1 MSRAGQAD
9 AVGGVFRVV
18 AATYLAIHAL
28 REHPVAGLDL
38 PGDVHVARLDF
49 ETDDPTD
56 DLVATMSDGCRCFIS
71 AKRAVGND
79 RHLKSTVEGWVAQLS
94 TVRGGDALVIAAE
107 ELKGPV
113 KDLPEALRRRRDR
126 RELAVRH
133 QKAITAITKSVPV
146 DLRDE
151 VLNRTRVLHIPLA
164 TGTGQTRVLM
174 ESMASFLV
182 QDADGAAVVSLLAD
196 TFHRQSGD
204 ATASTIHDW
213 VQTIQR
219 SRPLIPDGT
228 GPAGMRIAASFAAL
242 DDYKRALSGRRGRID
257 LTLLAEDL
265 PPVTVDN
272 LIDGLR
278 VETAEDKRGDGV
290 NFLRVVR
297 RWRRMLLVGQ
307 PGTGKSVALRE
318 LAAQCADDPHAPL
331 PILVTLPDLLQ
342 RDATDLSTDH
352 LLAAAAERVSDPT
365 MRVPLI
371 RLMREELDSGAAILL
386 CDALDECGAKAA
398 WICQQLK
405 DIVDV
410 LAPRVGIIVATR
422 ANAVAAA
429 ARIGLPRADLNPPH
443 DLSATVQS
451 VLRTCAETRIQPSGR
466 ENWLAIRS
474 KWIEDA
480 RDQHPELFRVPLLA
494 VLLALIC
501 ADTAEAEL
509 PKGRAVLLHDAVEQ
523 SVTRW
528 EAQRAVAGTRPWATD
543 LTGGMLLD
551 GYVVLGRLLDSGAE
565 PSRNEAVESLATM
578 LKHSESW
585 NLAPRLAHEVAADV
599 LRFWD
604 EHVAVFVV
612 NASDRMSARSKVFTE
627 IATAMWTLNATDDEI
642 ASWLSDVLPYT
653 DSDGAIG
660 LAAGLNQQVVESLL
674 SVTEMGGAASMLLGE
689 LVVREV
695 IELDEDQNTRLL
707 EKLKLAAERTVAGNL
722 EPDRTP
728 REPSH
733 LWSML
738 NGRHYQSQPV
748 WNYVEL
754 ACSLKLSSEADRA
767 IRAAIL
773 ATAKLAPADAE
784 TANAL
789 CALTDAKT
797 RREPLDDRGIEMVE
811 GVMRQPLPPDGKLVQ
826 ESRRRSALVGGAP
839 LRPGVA
845 QVALEGVPHLS
856 TLPDGF
862 GRWAFD
868 VSMKATHGY
877 SDKIRAALRAKGV
890 STNEW
895 WSEHSPFRNLPAW
908 RDDHDRYERMLL
920 EDIASLA
927 PSNETA
933 ASPLARDQYWSLSS
947 VGDLLAAT
955 NYARVS
961 VQEFSRA
968 FVHDGAPRRR
978 GWLDSIADAYRID
991 KAAAAREAAW
1001 MLEQLSQN
1009 AGGDRGL
1016 NDDWFVASMSP
1027 QLSPALDDDAVAR
1040 LARQQ
1045 HDALLRSLRAD
1056 SDWIA
1061 WSAAEVLINVP
1072 VPTWDSAQLYATDMA
1087 GWPLH
1092 RAALLYTVAILSA
1105 RDGGHDRF
1113 AAAATSDG
1121 PEYRMA
1127 ARYSLSVNG
1136 GLDPDGTVDAQLRQD
1151 PDLTVR
1157 PKASRGAE
1165 PHASFWTCNDC
1176 RTRNDPETED
1186 CPGCEHGTRPD

>member
-1 MSRAGQAD
+1 M
-9 AVGGVFRVV
+9 V
-18 AATYLAIHAL
+18 AAAYLAVHAL
-28 REHPVAGLDL
+28 REQPVAGLDL
-38 PGDVHVARLDF
+38 PSDVHAARLDF

-56 DLVATMSDGCRCFIS
+56 DLVATMSDGSRCFIS

-79 RHLKSTVEGWVAQLS
+79 RHLKSTVEGWVAQMS
-94 TVRGGDALVIAAE
+94 TVRGGDVLVIAAE

-113 KDLPEALRRRRDR
+113 KDLPEALRRRRDG

-133 QKAITAITKSVPV
+133 QKAITAVTKSVPV
-146 DLRDE
+146 GLRDDM
-151 VLNRTRVLHIPLA
+151 LNRTRVLHIPMA
-164 TGTGQTRVLM
+164 TGTSQTRALM
-174 ESMASFLV
+174 ESLASYLV
-182 QDADGAAVVSLLAD
+182 EDGKGTAVVSLLAD
-196 TFHRQSGD
+196 AFHRQSGE
-204 ATASTIHDW
+204 ASGSTVEDW
-213 VQTIQR
+213 VQTVQG
-219 SRPLIPDGT
+219 SRPLIADGS
-228 GPAGMRIAASFAAL
+228 GPTGMRIAASLAAL
-242 DDYKRALSGRRGRID
+242 DEYKRVLISRRGRID

-265 PPVTVDN
+265 PPVTVDD

-278 VETAEDKRGDGV
+278 VETAENQRGDGDS
-290 NFLRVVR
+290 FLRVIR

-318 LAAQCADDPHAPL
+318 LAAQCASDPHAPL
-331 PILVTLPDLLQ
+331 PIVVHLPSLLQPSPSDLSADLLI
-342 RDATDLSTDH
+342 SS
-352 LLAAAAERVSDPT
+352 AAERVANPELRSP
-365 MRVPLI
+365 
-371 RLMREELDSGAAILL
+371 LMRAMRQELDSGTAILL
-386 CDALDECGAKAA
+386 CDGLDECGPKAA
-398 WICQQLK
+398 WIAQQIK
-405 DIVDV
+405 DV
-410 LAPRVGIIVATR
+410 LDGFAPRVGIVVATR

-429 ARIGLPRADLNPPH
+429 TRIGLPRVHLNPPQ
-443 DLSATVQS
+443 DLSTTVQS
-451 VLRTCAETRIQPSGR
+451 VLRTCSETRIQAGGR
-466 ENWLAIRS
+466 ESWLAIRR

-509 PKGRAVLLHDAVEQ
+509 PKGRAVLLHNAVEQ

-528 EAQRAVAGTRPWATD
+528 EAQRAVAGARPWATD

-565 PSRNEAVESLATM
+565 PSRNEAVEALTT
-578 LKHSESW
+578 LLQDRDSW
-585 NLAPRLAHEVAADV
+585 NLAPRRAREVATDV

-627 IATAMWTLNATDDEI
+627 IATAMWTLTAIDDEI
-642 ASWLSDVLPYT
+642 ASWLADVLPYT

-660 LAAGLNQQVVESLL
+660 LAAGLNQRVVECML
-674 SVTEMGGAASMLLGE
+674 SASEMGGAASMLLGE

-695 IELDEDQNTRLL
+695 IELDEDQTTRLL
-707 EKLKLAAERTVAGNL
+707 EKLRLAVERAVAGDP

-728 REPSH
+728 REPSR

-738 NGRHYQSQPV
+738 RGRRYQTQPV

-754 ACSLKLSSEADRA
+754 ACSLKLLSAADRA
-767 IRAAIL
+767 TRGEIL
-773 ATAKLAPADAE
+773 ATAELAAADAAI
-784 TANAL
+784 ANAL

-797 RREPLDDRGIEMVE
+797 DREPLNDRAIELVK
-811 GVMRQPLPPDGKLVQ
+811 GVMQQPLPPDGELIRQ
-826 ESRRRSALVGGAP
+826 SRRRSAIVGGAP
-839 LRPGVA
+839 LAPGVA

-856 TLPDGF
+856 ALPEGF
-862 GRWAFD
+862 GRWVFD
-868 VSMKATHGY
+868 VSMKANHGY
-877 SDKIRAALRAKGV
+877 GDKIRAALQAKGV

-895 WSEHSPFRNLPAW
+895 WSERSTFRKLGAW

-927 PSNETA
+927 PSDETG
-933 ASPLARDQYWSLSS
+933 ASPLARDRYWSLTS

-968 FVHDGAPRRR
+968 FVHDDMASRR
-978 GWLDSIADAYRID
+978 GWLDAIADAYCID
-991 KAAAAREAAW
+991 KAEAAREAAW
-1001 MLEQLSQN
+1001 MLDQLSQSI
-1009 AGGDRGL
+1009 GGEHGL
-1016 NDDWFVASMSP
+1016 NDHWFVASMSP
-1027 QLSPALDDDAVAR
+1027 QRGPALDDDAVAR
-1040 LARQQ
+1040 LAREQ
-1045 HDALLRSLRAD
+1045 HDALLGSLRAD

-1072 VPTWDSAQLYATDMA
+1072 VPTWDAAQLFATDMT
-1087 GWPLH
+1087 GWPLD
-1092 RAALLYTVAILSA
+1092 RAALLYMVAILSA
-1105 RDGGHDRF
+1105 GDGSVDRF
-1113 AAAATSDG
+1113 AAAATSEA

-1127 ARYSLSVNG
+1127 ARYCLSVMG
-1136 GLDPDGTVDAQLRQD
+1136 ELDADGSVDTQLRQD

-1157 PKASRGAE
+1157 PKGSRGDE
-1165 PHASFWTCNDC
+1165 PHASYWTCNDC